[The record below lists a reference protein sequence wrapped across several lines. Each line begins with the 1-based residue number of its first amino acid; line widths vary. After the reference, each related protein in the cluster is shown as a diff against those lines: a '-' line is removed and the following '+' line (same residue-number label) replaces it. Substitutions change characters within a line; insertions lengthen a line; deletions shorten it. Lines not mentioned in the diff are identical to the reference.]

1 MANYGKYYIAV
12 RLLLLKQY
20 LEANAGRNRIVQ
32 RRELEDLLRKH
43 DMPVE
48 KKTLYQDFAALG
60 DVCGLQLE
68 YDVHKKGY
76 RLLNPPFEP
85 YELRLLVDSVQSS
98 KFITRKSKGDHCQTE
113 KVCGQ
118 GHRGEPEQRKPC
130 CQPSAEHER

>member
-20 LEANAGRNRIVQ
+20 LEANAGRTRIVK
-32 RRELEDLLRKH
+32 RSELEDLLAEH

-85 YELRLLVDSVQSS
+85 YELRFTADGVPPPTPAISS
-98 KFITRKSKGDHCQTE
+98 YS
-113 KVCGQ
+113 
-118 GHRGEPEQRKPC
+118 P
-130 CQPSAEHER
+130 

>member
-1 MANYGKYYIAV
+1 MANHGKYYIAV

-20 LEANAGRNRIVQ
+20 LEANAGRKRIVK
-32 RRELEDLLRKH
+32 RRELEELLKEH

-76 RLLNPPFEP
+76 RLLNPPFTVIFHPVIKEI
-85 YELRLLVDSVQSS
+85 S
-98 KFITRKSKGDHCQTE
+98 KANVG
-113 KVCGQ
+113 
-118 GHRGEPEQRKPC
+118 
-130 CQPSAEHER
+130 